1 MKKIL
6 VVCIGSLFLITL
18 SGCSLGDV
26 VDRFSDSEDTQIQD
40 INPES
45 TRVYMDILPVIS
57 LLFSADRITMS
68 LIFPRQLWN
77 VQTECSVAMLSA

>member
-40 INPES
+40 INPGS
-45 TRVYMDILPVIS
+45 TRVYMDEIRGPLQY
-57 LLFSADRITMS
+57 FTMS